1 VTPSTTSLRHRASHS
16 LRTGLLATLLAYALT
31 CAATPVAHPALAA
44 STLRIWYATDDPTE
58 APVVK
63 SFASAFQASHA
74 GTTVNLTT
82 YALDDL
88 NTKMQLALSSGNTP
102 DLIYTTPRGPGLP
115 TYVRAGKLLDL
126 SGGAHTAGWAST
138 LRPGLLASYN
148 DLLSPSG
155 SAGGHVYAAP
165 YLIAA
170 VGVLYNQAIFQRL
183 HLQVPRSLADF
194 ASIAAKVKAAGLT
207 PLGLGNADGW
217 VGDDWYLTLV
227 NSLTGPEALMPE
239 QRLDPRFSFA
249 GTPFS
254 TAAQTLQTW
263 ATNRYFTPQFGGL
276 DAQDSVTAFFD
287 GKTAMQLVSS
297 SENGQIVS
305 LAAKSKVPVGLFAF
319 PSADAHKAPLMPQS
333 GYAGWAVPTA
343 GHQPALAEA
352 FITQMLS
359 NATVPAL
366 LAHGLIPANRLT
378 SAEIQRAPGFQGAY
392 LRALATATP
401 GVYLDGAPVP
411 NLNATMEANVQLL
424 LQKVEAPAF
433 LTRSLQTVY
442 TSKGLHASSTRTDG
456 EF

>member
-1 VTPSTTSLRHRASHS
+1 VIRSTTSLRHIPRLG
-16 LRTGLLATLLAYALT
+16 LRTGLFATLLAGALT

-63 SFASAFQASHA
+63 AFAAAFQASHP

-82 YALDDL
+82 YALDDM
-88 NTKMQLALSSGNTP
+88 NDKMQLALSSGNTP

-126 SGGAHTAGWAST
+126 S
-138 LRPGLLASYN
+138 
-148 DLLSPSG
+148 
-155 SAGGHVYAAP
+155 SAARTAAP

-170 VGVLYNQAIFQRL
+170 VGVLYNQSIFQRL
-183 HLQVPRSLADF
+183 HLQIPRSLTDF
-194 ASIAAKVKAAGLT
+194 GAVAAKVKAAGLT

-249 GTPFS
+249 GTPFA

-276 DAQDSVTAFFD
+276 DAQDSVDAFFD

-305 LAAKSKVPVGLFAF
+305 LATKSKTPVGLFAF
-319 PSADAHKAPLMPQS
+319 PSVDAHKAPLMPQS

-359 NATVPAL
+359 GATAPAL

-378 SAEIQRAPGFQGAY
+378 SAEIGRAPGFQGAY

-442 TSKGLHASSTRTDG
+442 SSKGLHASSTRTDG